1 MPSKPSK
8 KAAAAASDLNY
19 QYSVGDIVLGKV
31 KGFPSWP
38 GQIVDVADAPVKVQK
53 EKPPKAKNTHLVQF
67 FPTGDFSYLQPR
79 DLVILTPREIESY
92 ISSGNKKKGD
102 LLTAYKTAQDPAAWR
117 TERADQLAEWEALQQ
132 QNMLAGEE
140 DQLASDGEGK
150 KDKKRKRATP
160 ANGAAAKKNSKAAKK
175 DDAAPAAKKAKT
187 TNANTDDPAEMVKT
201 WRHKLQKAFLG
212 KGDLSADEM
221 HKCAE
226 YFDAME
232 SLDMKKEW
240 LVESKLAKVLKRIA
254 LLKDGQIPNEDKYSF
269 RERSS
274 ALANKWNTILG
285 GSNESPAPASGPK
298 DDAAAAAPASKGD
311 DAAEPKAED
320 AAAGTAKADEPAP
333 AAVEDKKDEQA
344 APAGDVAMEDA
355 APAANGDAKKEDAPA
370 EAVKQDAAPAE
381 ASAETTA

>member
-8 KAAAAASDLNY
+8 KDAAASSDPNH
-19 QYSVGDIVLGKV
+19 QYSAGDIVLAKL
-31 KGFPSWP
+31 KGYPAWP
-38 GQIVDVADAPVKVQK
+38 GQIVDIADAPVKVQK
-53 EKPPKAKNTHLVQF
+53 DKPPKAKNTHLVQF
-67 FPTGDFSYLQPR
+67 FPVGDFAYLPSR
-79 DLVILTPREIESY
+79 ELSLLTPREIESY

-117 TERADQLAEWEALQQ
+117 TERADKLAEWEAAQQ
-132 QNMLAGEE
+132 QIMLAGEE

-160 ANGAAAKKNSKAAKK
+160 ANGAAAKKNSKAVKK

-187 TNANTDDPAEMVKT
+187 TNANTDDPAETVKT
-201 WRHKLQKAFLG
+201 WRHKLQKVFLG
-212 KGDLSADEM
+212 KGELSADEM
-221 HKCAE
+221 PKCVE

-232 SLDMKKEW
+232 NIDMKKEW

-254 LLKDGQIPNEDKYSF
+254 LLKDGSIPNEDKYSF

-274 ALANKWNTILG
+274 ALANKWNAILG

-298 DDAAAAAPASKGD
+298 DDAAAAPASKGD
-311 DAAEPKAED
+311 DAAEPKAEE
-320 AAAGTAKADEPAP
+320 AAAEPTKADEPA
-333 AAVEDKKDEQA
+333 ADEDKKDAQA

-355 APAANGDAKKEDAPA
+355 APTTNGDAKKEDAPA
-370 EAVKQDAAPAE
+370 PAEDVKQDAEAPAE
-381 ASAETTA
+381 TSA